1 MNREEYLKKLKQCM
15 RGMPPKEVEDALR
28 YYEDYFEDAS
38 LTDEEI
44 ITSLGKPEDVARQI
58 RGNAG
63 YNYAEEKSN
72 DNETQKDIKVPKK
85 KTTGEWVL
93 IVIITICA
101 LPIILPVVGSIIAAV
116 LGVLFAAV
124 LITLAFLIGG
134 LVAVFSGIGTLF
146 VSLASG
152 LVITGLGIVFACV
165 GILLSRLLWY
175 VFSKGVP
182 AMAKGVVKIC
192 KWPFKNRSVK
202 EGA

>member
-1 MNREEYLKKLKQCM
+1 MNRREYLRRLEQCM
-15 RGMPPKEVEDALR
+15 KGMPPKEVEDALR
-28 YYEDYFEDAS
+28 YYEDYFEDGS

-63 YNYAEEKSN
+63 YDYSEDKVEN
-72 DNETQKDIKVPKK
+72 NEAQKDIKTPKK
-85 KTTGEWVL
+85 RTKGDWVL
-93 IVIITICA
+93 IVIIIICL
-101 LPIILPVVGSIIAAV
+101 LPIVLPVIGSIIAAV
-116 LGVLFAAV
+116 LGLLFAAV
-124 LITLAFLIGG
+124 LLTLAFLIGG
-134 LVAVFSGIGTLF
+134 LVAAFSGIGTLF

-152 LVITGLGIVFACV
+152 LVITGLGIVSACV
-165 GILLSRLLWY
+165 GILLCRLLWY

-192 KWPFKNRSVK
+192 KWPFKDGSEK